1 MEYTYN
7 IEGYL
12 DLLNALK
19 ERTDNEATALF
30 LLQEI
35 AKDVRTEREHLGR
48 ESKLATPKQRE
59 FLDRLQVQFDPGITK
74 AQASQLI
81 DTALGNN

>member
-1 MEYTYN
+1 MEYTNN

-35 AKDVRTEREHLGR
+35 AKDARTQSVNGR
-48 ESKLATPKQRE
+48 QESKLATPKQRE
-59 FLDRLQVQFDPGITK
+59 FLDRLQVEFDPGITK

-81 DTALGNN
+81 DTALGNM